1 MKITI
6 TEKQFDKAVQDLL
19 ELDDKAIQTTLS
31 ENAYDEDDAELF
43 DAVSNHIALILA
55 SLKAALFLGDNY
67 GREEE
72 DSERTDFA

>member
-6 TEKQFDKAVQDLL
+6 TEEQFDKVVQDLL

-31 ENAYDEDDAELF
+31 ENAYDEGDAEVF
-43 DAVSNHIALILA
+43 YAISTHVALILG
-55 SLKAALFLGDNY
+55 SLKTRLFLGDNH

-72 DSERTDFA
+72 NSERTHFA